1 MAIWLLIAS
10 VAFKLIKLNIFNIQN
25 FQKMIKQC
33 EHCGK
38 EFEAKKE
45 SAAYCSDSHRQ
56 LAYKHR
62 NYEKQVK
69 INRDIERKAQDERL
83 RAEAEE
89 NARIK
94 AEKAE
99 LRRIKKAKKL
109 SDSPQ
114 INETECIKT
123 IPIEEPVEIASQQ
136 LVEIPIPKDE
146 RLKPR
151 KYNKYISR
159 SSSLSKLGQLKK
171 KHTTS
176 KSEMPFWAR
185 MLHAAVTEWKLN
197 EALAKAKSETLYNP
211 FLNPKQNGETK
222 KLGDV
227 QKPLKLPPLGSMTW
241 PSSTNMPGHLP
252 ILDETTNSLQEKE
265 LLADLSADN
274 ISIPDAN
281 GNESLNSEDS
291 DTEGITV

>member
-1 MAIWLLIAS
+1 MSIY
-10 VAFKLIKLNIFNIQN
+10 
-25 FQKMIKQC
+25 KQC
-33 EHCGK
+33 DHCGK

-56 LAYKHR
+56 LAYKQR
-62 NYEKQVK
+62 IYEKQVK
-69 INRDIERKAQDERL
+69 IVRDQERKIEAERL
-83 RAEAEE
+83 KAEAEE
-89 NARIK
+89 KARIK

-99 LRRIKKAKKL
+99 LRRIKKAEKL

-114 INETECIKT
+114 INETEHIEA
-123 IPIEEPVEIASQQ
+123 IPIEEPVEITSQQ
-136 LVEIPIPKDE
+136 LVEFSIPKDE
-146 RLKPR
+146 RQQPR

-171 KHTTS
+171 KHTTA

-185 MLHAAVTEWKLN
+185 MLHAAVAEWKSN

-211 FLNPKQNGETK
+211 LLNPKQNGETK

-241 PSSTNMPGHLP
+241 PPSTNMPGLLP
-252 ILDETTNSLQEKE
+252 ILDETANSFQDQE
-265 LLADLSADN
+265 LLADLSAEN
-274 ISIPDAN
+274 SSIPDTN
-281 GNESLNSEDS
+281 GNESLNSEGC
-291 DTEGITV
+291 DTEGIAE